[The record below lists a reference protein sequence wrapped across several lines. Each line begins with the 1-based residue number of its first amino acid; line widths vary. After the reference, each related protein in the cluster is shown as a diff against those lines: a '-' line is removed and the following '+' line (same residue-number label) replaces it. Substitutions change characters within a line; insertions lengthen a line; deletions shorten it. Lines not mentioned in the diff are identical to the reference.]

1 MHIIL
6 YTKLGCPW
14 CNEVRTLLKQKGID
28 FDERE
33 CRNNKKNYD
42 ELVEKS
48 GQTLTP
54 TLDVDGEI
62 IADTD
67 ASAVTQYFRD
77 KGIQGF

>member
-1 MHIIL
+1 MNVIV
-6 YTKLGCPW
+6 YTKQGCPW
-14 CNEVRTLLKQKGID
+14 CDEVRDLLQSKGVS

-33 CRNNKKNYD
+33 CRHSKKNFD

-54 TLDVDGEI
+54 TLDIDGTI

-67 ASAVTQYFRD
+67 AKAVGAAFRAMGV
-77 KGIQGF
+77 KGF